1 MNTTEP
7 ASPKLRLLR
16 YLAYAFLLLLIL
28 ITLLLWQTP
37 RLVQRY
43 LPGWLAEHYGLQL
56 TLGEIDV
63 GLRNPSLTLG
73 ATALLDA
80 KQQPIIGF
88 EQLFITPNLQ
98 ASWQQK
104 GVVLSA
110 VTLTNPVVQLQRLT
124 DKKGEVRLNLTD
136 ALATLLA
143 PAPSP
148 EPETASAPLLVD
160 IASVNVTDGHVRYQD
175 QRKES
180 EPGWLPPLS
189 LEKVTLKLD
198 NLRTEANHPTAYQLS
213 AAINGKSS
221 LAAHGKLDVM
231 SGMGQGKV
239 SLKQVE
245 LKPFA
250 PLWAPYLKLDLAKG
264 HANTEVE
271 YQLKE
276 GKQGVLWQL
285 SKGKLTLDNWQ
296 LKKHK
301 GDEFARFGQLALS
314 ELAVDGQKQSL
325 QIGKVTL
332 QQPLLKATLNPQ
344 QELDLADLLI
354 EQAPAKPVKGA
365 HAANEV
371 ANNAAPKSAQ
381 QAKTAGNGKKHTPD
395 KPWQWQIK
403 QILIDK
409 GDLTLT
415 ESSSGKPQARQF
427 SGLKLALGPLGSK
440 GEQPSKLTLATHFNQ
455 SSPLAFDGQLT
466 LTPFTLSGDIN
477 QQGLPLTLAQPYLAD
492 LVRIKV
498 QNGLLSSKTR
508 LDLATTAQ
516 GDLSKL
522 TLQGGLDVNGLK
534 VVDRADN
541 QRLLEFNT
549 LALTG
554 LTYDGISQQMRIK
567 DIALN
572 KPFARIEINE
582 DGTTNL
588 QQLLLP
594 QPAATKSTQAAATK
608 STQAAAGSKT
618 PDFRFTIDQLRTEQ
632 GNLRF
637 ADRSLSQDFVAD
649 IASLGGQ
656 SRHISNI
663 PGQRSDLAFN
673 GKVDRY
679 APVTIRGGTNLLVAN
694 PILDIAVAFHNL
706 ELTTFTPYSGTYAG
720 YAIDKGQLSMKL
732 HYKLEG
738 NRLEGDND
746 ITIKKLQLGEKIK
759 SDQAKDLPLGL
770 AIALLSDAN
779 GVIQMNLKVKGDL
792 DQPDFSIGNIFWDV
806 LGNTLSKA
814 ITSPF
819 SLLAS
824 LADGTEDLDELPF
837 LPGDPDLPPTQQ
849 EKLVKLAQALKDRPK
864 LSMNIRGKVN
874 FNEERPILQRQKLE
888 RVLAKLTGNQADL
901 DLLEQ
906 DSALQEALARAYE
919 ERFGE
924 DLDDLAARLHLD
936 EESAAL
942 RAQAVILLRDQQ
954 LITAKSLRNLAMRRA
969 QNTKEFLVDSQ
980 GIAPERLFVLDSQVK
995 EEDKEAKVILTLD
1008 Q

>member
-16 YLAYAFLLLLIL
+16 FLAYAFLLLLIL

-110 VTLTNPVVQLQRLT
+110 VTLTKPVVLLQRLT
-124 DKKGEVRLNLTD
+124 DKKGDVRLNLTD

-148 EPETASAPLLVD
+148 EPEPASAPLLVD
-160 IASVNVTDGHVRYQD
+160 IASIAVTDGHVRYQD

-180 EPGWLPPLS
+180 EPGWLPLLN

-198 NLRTEANHPTAYQLS
+198 NLRTEANHPTAYQLN

-264 HANTEVE
+264 HANAEVE

-314 ELAVDGQKQSL
+314 DLAVDGQKQSL

-344 QELDLADLLI
+344 QELDLAELLI
-354 EQAPAKPVKGA
+354 EQAPAKPAKEA
-365 HAANEV
+365 NTANEV

-381 QAKTAGNGKKHTPD
+381 QAKTAGNSKKHGAD

-415 ESSSGKPQARQF
+415 ESSSGKPQARQL
-427 SGLKLALGPLGSK
+427 SDLKLALGPLGSK

-466 LTPFTLSGDIN
+466 LSPFTLSGDIN

-492 LVRIKV
+492 RVRIKV

-594 QPAATKSTQAAATK
+594 QPAAAKSTEAK
-608 STQAAAGSKT
+608 AGSKA

-837 LPGDPDLPPTQQ
+837 LPGDPDLTPTQQ

-906 DSALQEALARAYE
+906 DSALQEALAQAYE

-924 DLDDLAARLHLD
+924 DLDDLADRLHLD

>member
-16 YLAYAFLLLLIL
+16 YLAYAFLLFLIL

-37 RLVQRY
+37 RLIQRY

-56 TLGEIDV
+56 TLGKIDV

-80 KQQPIIGF
+80 KQQPIIRF

-110 VTLTNPVVQLQRLT
+110 VTLTKPVVLLQRLA
-124 DKKGEVRLNLTD
+124 DKKGDVRLNLTD

-143 PAPSP
+143 PAPSH

-160 IASVNVTDGHVRYQD
+160 IARVNVTDGHVRYQD

-180 EPGWLPPLS
+180 EPGWLPLLN

-213 AAINGKSS
+213 AAINGKSNLS
-221 LAAHGKLDVM
+221 AHGKLDVM

-264 HANTEVE
+264 HANAEVE

-314 ELAVDGQKQSL
+314 DLAVDGQKQSL

-365 HAANEV
+365 DTANEV

-381 QAKTAGNGKKHTPD
+381 QAKTAGNGKKHMPD

-403 QILIDK
+403 QIAIVK

-415 ESSSGKPQARQF
+415 ESSSGKPQARQL

-440 GEQPSKLTLATHFNQ
+440 GEQPSKLTLATQFNQ

-522 TLQGGLDVNGLK
+522 TLQGGLDINGLK

-594 QPAATKSTQAAATK
+594 QPAAAKSTEAK
-608 STQAAAGSKT
+608 AGSKA

-837 LPGDPDLPPTQQ
+837 LPGDPDLTPTQQ

-906 DSALQEALARAYE
+906 DSALQEALAQAYE

-924 DLDDLAARLHLD
+924 DLDDLADRLHLD

>member
-37 RLVQRY
+37 RLIQRY

-110 VTLTNPVVQLQRLT
+110 VTLTKPMVLLQRLA
-124 DKKGEVRLNLTD
+124 DKKGDVRLNLTD
-136 ALATLLA
+136 ALATVLTPA
-143 PAPSP
+143 PAPEP
-148 EPETASAPLLVD
+148 EPASAPLLVD

-180 EPGWLPPLS
+180 EPGWLPLLN

-231 SGMGQGKV
+231 SGMGQGKA
-239 SLKQVE
+239 SLKQVD

-264 HANTEVE
+264 HANAEVE

-314 ELAVDGQKQSL
+314 DLAVDGQKQSL

-354 EQAPAKPVKGA
+354 EQAPTKPVKGA

-371 ANNAAPKSAQ
+371 ASNAAPKSAP
-381 QAKTAGNGKKHTPD
+381 QAKTAGNGKKHVPD

-415 ESSSGKPQARQF
+415 ESSSGKPQARQL

-440 GEQPSKLTLATHFNQ
+440 GEQPSKLTLATQFNQ

-594 QPAATKSTQAAATK
+594 QPAATNSPHAT
-608 STQAAAGSKT
+608 AGSKA

-837 LPGDPDLPPTQQ
+837 LPGDPDLTPTQQ
-849 EKLVKLAQALKDRPK
+849 EKLVKLAQALQDRPK

-906 DSALQEALARAYE
+906 DPALQEALARAYE

-924 DLDDLAARLHLD
+924 DLDDLADRLHLD

>member
-1 MNTTEP
+1 MNTTEL

-16 YLAYAFLLLLIL
+16 YLAYAFLLFLIL

-63 GLRNPSLTLG
+63 GVRTPSLTLG

-80 KQQPIIGF
+80 KQQPIVRF
-88 EQLFITPNLQ
+88 EQLLITPDLQ

-110 VTLTNPVVQLQRLT
+110 VTLTKPMVLLQRLT
-124 DKKGEVRLNLTD
+124 DKKGDVRLNLTD
-136 ALATLLA
+136 ALATLLT

-180 EPGWLPPLS
+180 EPGWLPPLN

-231 SGMGQGKV
+231 SGMGEGKV

-245 LKPFA
+245 LKPFD

-264 HANTEVE
+264 HANAEVE

-381 QAKTAGNGKKHTPD
+381 QAKTAGNGKKHAPD

-415 ESSSGKPQARQF
+415 ESSSGKPQARQL

-440 GEQPSKLTLATHFNQ
+440 GEQPSKLTLATQFNQ

-522 TLQGGLDVNGLK
+522 TLQGGLDINGLK

-594 QPAATKSTQAAATK
+594 QPAATNSPHAT
-608 STQAAAGSKT
+608 AGSKA

-814 ITSPF
+814 LTSPF

-837 LPGDPDLPPTQQ
+837 LPGDPDLTPTQQ

-906 DSALQEALARAYE
+906 DPALQEALAQAYE

-924 DLDDLAARLHLD
+924 DLEDLADRLHLD

>member
-7 ASPKLRLLR
+7 ASHKPRFLR

-37 RLVQRY
+37 RLIQRY

-63 GLRNPSLTLG
+63 GLRTPSLTLG

-80 KQQPIIGF
+80 KQQPIIRF
-88 EQLFITPNLQ
+88 EQLFITPDLQ

-110 VTLTNPVVQLQRLT
+110 VTLIKPVVLLQRLA
-124 DKKGEVRLNLTD
+124 DKKGDVRLNLTD
-136 ALATLLA
+136 ALATVLTS
-143 PAPSP
+143 APSP

-160 IASVNVTDGHVRYQD
+160 IASIAVTDGHVRYQD

-180 EPGWLPPLS
+180 EPGWLPPLYM
-189 LEKVTLKLD
+189 EKVTIKLD
-198 NLRTEANHPTAYQLS
+198 NLRTKANHPTAYQLS

-239 SLKQVE
+239 SLKLVE

-264 HANTEVE
+264 HANAEVE

-276 GKQGVLWQL
+276 GKQGVQWQL

-296 LKKHK
+296 LKKLK

-314 ELAVDGQKQSL
+314 DLAVDGQKQSL
-325 QIGKVTL
+325 QIGKITM
-332 QQPLLKATLNPQ
+332 QQPLIKATLNPQ

-365 HAANEV
+365 HVTNEV

-381 QAKTAGNGKKHTPD
+381 QAKTAGNGKKHAPD

-415 ESSSGKPQARQF
+415 ESSSGKPQARQL

-522 TLQGGLDVNGLK
+522 TLQGGLDINGLK

-594 QPAATKSTQAAATK
+594 QPAAAN
-608 STQAAAGSKT
+608 STQAAAGSKA

-837 LPGDPDLPPTQQ
+837 LPGDPDLTPTQQ

-906 DSALQEALARAYE
+906 DPALQEALAQAYE

-924 DLDDLAARLHLD
+924 DLDDLADRLHLD

>member
-7 ASPKLRLLR
+7 ASPKFRLLR

-37 RLVQRY
+37 RLIQRY

-80 KQQPIIGF
+80 KQQPIIRF
-88 EQLFITPNLQ
+88 EQLFISPDLQ

-110 VTLTNPVVQLQRLT
+110 VTLTKPVVLLQRLA
-124 DKKGEVRLNLTD
+124 DKKGDIRLNLTD
-136 ALATLLA
+136 ALATVLA

-160 IASVNVTDGHVRYQD
+160 IASIAVTDGHVRYQD
-175 QRKES
+175 QRKER
-180 EPGWLPPLS
+180 EPGWLPPLN

-198 NLRTEANHPTAYQLS
+198 NLRTEANHPSAYQLS
-213 AAINGKSS
+213 AAINGHSS

-264 HANTEVE
+264 HANAEAE

-276 GKQGVLWQL
+276 GKQGVQWQL

-332 QQPLLKATLNPQ
+332 QQPLLKATLNAQ
-344 QELDLADLLI
+344 QQLDLADLLI
-354 EQAPAKPVKGA
+354 EQAPAKQGA
-365 HAANEV
+365 NAANEV
-371 ANNAAPKSAQ
+371 ANNVPPKSAQ
-381 QAKTAGNGKKHTPD
+381 QAKAAGNTKKHAAD

-403 QILIDK
+403 QIAIDK

-415 ESSSGKPQARQF
+415 ESSSGKPLARQL
-427 SGLKLALGPLGSK
+427 SGLTLALGPLGSK

-466 LTPFTLSGDIN
+466 LSPFTLSGDIN

-508 LDLATTAQ
+508 LDLATTPQ
-516 GDLSKL
+516 GELSKL

-554 LTYDGISQQMRIK
+554 LTYDGIGQQMRIK

-594 QPAATKSTQAAATK
+594 QPTTAKSTQAATGRK
-608 STQAAAGSKT
+608 G

-694 PILDIAVAFHNL
+694 PILDIAVAFNNL

-819 SLLAS
+819 SLLTS
-824 LADGTEDLDELPF
+824 LADGTDDLDELPF
-837 LPGDPDLPPTQQ
+837 LPGDPDLTPTQQ
-849 EKLVKLAQALKDRPK
+849 DKLIKLAQALKDRPK

-874 FNEERPILQRQKLE
+874 FNDERPILQRQKLE

-906 DSALQEALARAYE
+906 DPALQQALAQAYE

-924 DLDDLAARLHLD
+924 DLEDLADRLHLD
-936 EESAAL
+936 EDSAAL

>member
-7 ASPKLRLLR
+7 ASSKPRLLR

-37 RLVQRY
+37 RLIQRY

-80 KQQPIIGF
+80 KQQPIIRF
-88 EQLFITPNLQ
+88 EQLFISPDLQ

-110 VTLTNPVVQLQRLT
+110 VTLTKPVVLLQRLA
-124 DKKGEVRLNLTD
+124 DKKGDVRLNLTD

-148 EPETASAPLLVD
+148 EPEATSAPLLVD
-160 IASVNVTDGHVRYQD
+160 IASLAVTDGHVRYQD

-180 EPGWLPPLS
+180 EPGWLPPLN

-213 AAINGKSS
+213 AAINGNSS
-221 LAAHGKLDVM
+221 LTAHGKLDVM

-264 HANTEVE
+264 HANAEVE

-276 GKQGVLWQL
+276 GKQEVQWQL

-296 LKKHK
+296 LKKRK
-301 GDEFARFGQLALS
+301 GDEFARFSQLALS

-332 QQPLLKATLNPQ
+332 QQPLLKATLNAQ
-344 QELDLADLLI
+344 QQLDLADLLI
-354 EQAPAKPVKGA
+354 AQAPAKPVKGA
-365 HAANEV
+365 NAANE
-371 ANNAAPKSAQ
+371 AAKNAAPKSAQ
-381 QAKTAGNGKKHTPD
+381 QAQTAGNGKKNKAD
-395 KPWQWQIK
+395 KPWQWQIR
-403 QILIDK
+403 QIAIDK

-415 ESSSGKPQARQF
+415 ESSSGKPLARQL

-455 SSPLAFDGQLT
+455 NTPLTFAGQLT
-466 LTPFTLSGDIN
+466 LTPFALSGDIS

-508 LDLATTAQ
+508 LDLATTTQ

-522 TLQGGLDVNGLK
+522 SLQGGLDVNGLK

-567 DIALN
+567 EIALH
-572 KPFARIEINE
+572 KPFARIEIHE

-594 QPAATKSTQAAATK
+594 QPAATNSTQV
-608 STQAAAGSKT
+608 AAGRKG

-694 PILDIAVAFHNL
+694 PILDIAVAFNNL

-759 SDQAKDLPLGL
+759 SEQAKDLPLGL

-824 LADGTEDLDELPF
+824 LADGTDDLDELPF
-837 LPGDPDLPPTQQ
+837 LPGDPDLTPTQQ

-906 DSALQEALARAYE
+906 DPALQEALAQAYE

-924 DLDDLAARLHLD
+924 DLEELADRLHLD

-980 GIAPERLFVLDSQVK
+980 GITPERLFVLDSQVK
-995 EEDKEAKVILTLD
+995 EEDKEAKVVLTLD

>member
-37 RLVQRY
+37 RLIQHY

-80 KQQPIIGF
+80 KQRPIIRF

-104 GVVLSA
+104 GAVLSA
-110 VTLTNPVVQLQRLT
+110 VTLTKPVVLLQRLA
-124 DKKGEVRLNLTD
+124 DKKGDVRLNLTD

-148 EPETASAPLLVD
+148 EPETASAPLLID

-180 EPGWLPPLS
+180 EPGWLPPLN

-221 LAAHGKLDVM
+221 LSAHGKLDVM

-239 SLKQVE
+239 SLKQVD

-264 HANTEVE
+264 HANAELE

-296 LKKHK
+296 LKKHQ

-314 ELAVDGQKQSL
+314 DLAVDGQKQSL

-381 QAKTAGNGKKHTPD
+381 QAKTAGNSKKHGAD

-415 ESSSGKPQARQF
+415 ESSSGKPQARQL

-440 GEQPSKLTLATHFNQ
+440 GEQPSKLTLATQFNQ

-466 LTPFTLSGDIN
+466 LTPFTFSGDIN

-522 TLQGGLDVNGLK
+522 TLQGGLDINGLK

-594 QPAATKSTQAAATK
+594 QPAAAKSTEAK
-608 STQAAAGSKT
+608 AGSKA

-837 LPGDPDLPPTQQ
+837 LPGEPDLTPTQQ

-906 DSALQEALARAYE
+906 DPALQEALARAYE

-924 DLDDLAARLHLD
+924 DLEDLADRLHLD

>member
-28 ITLLLWQTP
+28 MTLLLWQTP

-73 ATALLDA
+73 ATTLLDA

-124 DKKGEVRLNLTD
+124 DKKGVVRLNLTD

-180 EPGWLPPLS
+180 EPGWLPPLN

-264 HANTEVE
+264 HANAEVE

-314 ELAVDGQKQSL
+314 DLAVDGQKQSL

-332 QQPLLKATLNPQ
+332 QQPLLRATLNPQ

-381 QAKTAGNGKKHTPD
+381 QAKTAGNGKKHMPD

-403 QILIDK
+403 QIAIVK

-415 ESSSGKPQARQF
+415 ESSSGKPQARQL

-440 GEQPSKLTLATHFNQ
+440 GEQPSKLTLATQFNQ

-477 QQGLPLTLAQPYLAD
+477 QQVLPLTLAQPYLAD

-522 TLQGGLDVNGLK
+522 TLQGGLDINGLK

-594 QPAATKSTQAAATK
+594 QPAAAKSTEAK
-608 STQAAAGSKT
+608 AGSKA

-837 LPGDPDLPPTQQ
+837 LPGDPDLTPTQQ

-888 RVLAKLTGNQADL
+888 RVLAKLTGNQTDL

-906 DSALQEALARAYE
+906 DPALQEALAQAYE

-924 DLDDLAARLHLD
+924 DLDDLADRLHLD

>member
-37 RLVQRY
+37 RLIQHY

-80 KQQPIIGF
+80 KQRPIIRF

-104 GVVLSA
+104 GAVLSA
-110 VTLTNPVVQLQRLT
+110 VTLTKPVVLLQRLA
-124 DKKGEVRLNLTD
+124 DKKGDVRLNLTD

-148 EPETASAPLLVD
+148 EPETASAPLLID

-180 EPGWLPPLS
+180 EPGWLPPLN

-221 LAAHGKLDVM
+221 LSAHGKLDVM

-239 SLKQVE
+239 SLKQVD

-264 HANTEVE
+264 HANAEVE

-296 LKKHK
+296 LKKHQ

-314 ELAVDGQKQSL
+314 DLAVDGQKQSL

-381 QAKTAGNGKKHTPD
+381 QAKTAGNSKKHGAD

-415 ESSSGKPQARQF
+415 ESSSGKPQARQL

-440 GEQPSKLTLATHFNQ
+440 GEQPSKLTLATQFNQ

-466 LTPFTLSGDIN
+466 LTPFTFSGDIN

-522 TLQGGLDVNGLK
+522 TLQGGLDINGLK

-594 QPAATKSTQAAATK
+594 QPAAAKSTEAK
-608 STQAAAGSKT
+608 AGSKA

-837 LPGDPDLPPTQQ
+837 LPGDPDLTPTQQ

-906 DSALQEALARAYE
+906 DSALQEALAQAYE

-924 DLDDLAARLHLD
+924 DLDDLADRLHLD

-942 RAQAVILLRDQQ
+942 RAQAMILLRDQQ

>member
-28 ITLLLWQTP
+28 MTLLLWQTP

-56 TLGEIDV
+56 TLGEIEV

-80 KQQPIIGF
+80 KQQPIVGF
-88 EQLFITPNLQ
+88 EQLFITPDLQ

-110 VTLTNPVVQLQRLT
+110 VTLTKPVVLLQRLT
-124 DKKGEVRLNLTD
+124 DKKGDVRLNLTD
-136 ALATLLA
+136 ALATLLT

-180 EPGWLPPLS
+180 EPGWLPPLN

-221 LAAHGKLDVM
+221 LAAHGKLAVM

-250 PLWAPYLKLDLAKG
+250 QLWAPYLKLDLAKG
-264 HANTEVE
+264 HANAEVE

-314 ELAVDGQKQSL
+314 DLAVDGQKQSL
-325 QIGKVTL
+325 QIGKITL

-354 EQAPAKPVKGA
+354 EQAPAKPVKEA
-365 HAANEV
+365 NAANEV

-381 QAKTAGNGKKHTPD
+381 QTKATSNGKKHRAD

-415 ESSSGKPQARQF
+415 ESSSGKPQARQL

-440 GEQPSKLTLATHFNQ
+440 GEQPSKLSLATQFNQ

-522 TLQGGLDVNGLK
+522 TLQGGLDINGLK
-534 VVDRADN
+534 VVDRVDN

-567 DIALN
+567 EIALN

-594 QPAATKSTQAAATK
+594 QPAATNSTHAT
-608 STQAAAGSKT
+608 AGSKA

-819 SLLAS
+819 SLLTS

-837 LPGDPDLPPTQQ
+837 LPGEPDLTPTQQ
-849 EKLVKLAQALKDRPK
+849 EKLVKLAQALKERPK

-906 DSALQEALARAYE
+906 DPALQEALAQAYE

-924 DLDDLAARLHLD
+924 DLDDLADRLHLD

>member
-16 YLAYAFLLLLIL
+16 YLAYAFLLFLIL

-110 VTLTNPVVQLQRLT
+110 VTLTKPVVLLQRLA
-124 DKKGEVRLNLTD
+124 DKKGDVRLNLTD
-136 ALATLLA
+136 ALVTLLA

-180 EPGWLPPLS
+180 EPGWLPPLN

-198 NLRTEANHPTAYQLS
+198 NLRTEANHPTAYQLN

-231 SGMGQGKV
+231 SGMGQGKA
-239 SLKQVE
+239 SLKQVD

-264 HANTEVE
+264 HANAEVE

-314 ELAVDGQKQSL
+314 DLAVDGQKQSL

-354 EQAPAKPVKGA
+354 EQAPAKPVKEA
-365 HAANEV
+365 NTANEV
-371 ANNAAPKSAQ
+371 ARNAAPKSAQ
-381 QAKTAGNGKKHTPD
+381 QAKTAGNGKKQVPD

-415 ESSSGKPQARQF
+415 ESSSGKPQARQL

-440 GEQPSKLTLATHFNQ
+440 GEQPSKLTLATQFNQ

-508 LDLATTAQ
+508 LDLATTTQ

-522 TLQGGLDVNGLK
+522 TLQGGLDINGLK

-594 QPAATKSTQAAATK
+594 QPAAAKSTEAK
-608 STQAAAGSKT
+608 AGSKA

-837 LPGDPDLPPTQQ
+837 LPGDPDLTPTQQ

-906 DSALQEALARAYE
+906 DSALQEALAQAYE

-924 DLDDLAARLHLD
+924 DLDDLADRLHLD

>member
-7 ASPKLRLLR
+7 ASPKFRLLR

-37 RLVQRY
+37 RLIQRY

-56 TLGEIDV
+56 TLGGIDV

-80 KQQPIIGF
+80 KQQPIIRF

-110 VTLTNPVVQLQRLT
+110 VTLTKPVVLLQRLT
-124 DKKGEVRLNLTD
+124 DKKGDVRLNLTD

-160 IASVNVTDGHVRYQD
+160 IASIAVTDGHVRYQD

-180 EPGWLPPLS
+180 EPGWLPPLN

-264 HANTEVE
+264 HANAEVE

-314 ELAVDGQKQSL
+314 DLAVDGQKQSL

-381 QAKTAGNGKKHTPD
+381 QAKTAGNGKKHMPD

-403 QILIDK
+403 QIAIVK

-415 ESSSGKPQARQF
+415 ESSSGKPQARQL

-440 GEQPSKLTLATHFNQ
+440 GEQPSKLTLATQFNQ

-477 QQGLPLTLAQPYLAD
+477 QQVLPLTLAQPYLAD

-522 TLQGGLDVNGLK
+522 TLQGGLDINGLK

-594 QPAATKSTQAAATK
+594 QPAAAKSTEAK
-608 STQAAAGSKT
+608 AGSKA

-837 LPGDPDLPPTQQ
+837 LPGDPDLTPTQQ

-906 DSALQEALARAYE
+906 DSALQEALAQAYE

-924 DLDDLAARLHLD
+924 DLDDLADRLHLD

>member
-7 ASPKLRLLR
+7 ASPKPRLLR

-37 RLVQRY
+37 RLIQRY

-80 KQQPIIGF
+80 KQQPIIRF
-88 EQLFITPNLQ
+88 EQLFISPDLQ

-110 VTLTNPVVQLQRLT
+110 VTLTNPVVLLQRLA
-124 DKKGEVRLNLTD
+124 DKKGDVRLNLTD
-136 ALATLLA
+136 ALATVLA

-148 EPETASAPLLVD
+148 EPEATSAPLLVD
-160 IASVNVTDGHVRYQD
+160 IASLAVTDGHVRYQD

-180 EPGWLPPLS
+180 EPGWLPPLN

-213 AAINGKSS
+213 AAINGNSS

-264 HANTEVE
+264 HANAEVE

-276 GKQGVLWQL
+276 GKQEVQWQL

-301 GDEFARFGQLALS
+301 GDEFARFSQLALS

-332 QQPLLKATLNPQ
+332 QQPLLKATLNAQ
-344 QELDLADLLI
+344 QQLDLADLLI
-354 EQAPAKPVKGA
+354 EQAPAKPVKGTNP
-365 HAANEV
+365 ANE
-371 ANNAAPKSAQ
+371 AAKSAAPKSAQ
-381 QAKTAGNGKKHTPD
+381 QAKAAGNGKKHTAD
-395 KPWQWQIK
+395 KPWQWQIR
-403 QILIDK
+403 QIAIDK

-415 ESSSGKPQARQF
+415 ESSSGKPLARQL

-455 SSPLAFDGQLT
+455 NTPLTFDGQLT
-466 LTPFTLSGDIN
+466 LTPFALSGDIN

-508 LDLATTAQ
+508 LDLATTTQ

-522 TLQGGLDVNGLK
+522 SLQGGLDVNGLK

-567 DIALN
+567 EIALN
-572 KPFARIEINE
+572 KPFARIEIHE

-594 QPAATKSTQAAATK
+594 QPAATKHTQT
-608 STQAAAGSKT
+608 SAGSKG

-694 PILDIAVAFHNL
+694 PLLDIAVAFHNL

-759 SDQAKDLPLGL
+759 SEQAKDLPLGL

-824 LADGTEDLDELPF
+824 LADGTDDLDELPF
-837 LPGDPDLPPTQQ
+837 LPGDPDLTPTQQ
-849 EKLVKLAQALKDRPK
+849 EKLVKLAQALKERPK

-906 DSALQEALARAYE
+906 DPALQEALAQAYE

-924 DLDDLAARLHLD
+924 DLDDLADRLHLD

-980 GIAPERLFVLDSQVK
+980 GITPERLFVLDSQVK

>member
-16 YLAYAFLLLLIL
+16 YLAYAFLLFLIL

-37 RLVQRY
+37 RLIQRY

-80 KQQPIIGF
+80 KQQPIIRF

-110 VTLTNPVVQLQRLT
+110 VTLTKPVVLLQRLT
-124 DKKGEVRLNLTD
+124 DKKGDVRLNLTD

-143 PAPSP
+143 PAPSS

-160 IASVNVTDGHVRYQD
+160 IASIAVTDGHVRYQD

-180 EPGWLPPLS
+180 EPGWLPPLN

-213 AAINGKSS
+213 TAINGKSS

-239 SLKQVE
+239 SLKQVD

-264 HANTEVE
+264 HANAEVE

-296 LKKHK
+296 LKKHQ

-314 ELAVDGQKQSL
+314 DLAVDGQKQSL
-325 QIGKVTL
+325 QIGKVIL

-354 EQAPAKPVKGA
+354 EQAPAKPAKGD

-381 QAKTAGNGKKHTPD
+381 QAKTAGNGKKHGAD

-403 QILIDK
+403 QILIEK

-415 ESSSGKPQARQF
+415 ESSSGKPQARQL

-440 GEQPSKLTLATHFNQ
+440 GEQPSKLTLATQFNQ

-522 TLQGGLDVNGLK
+522 TLQGGLDINGLK

-594 QPAATKSTQAAATK
+594 QPAAAKSTQV
-608 STQAAAGSKT
+608 AAGSKT

-837 LPGDPDLPPTQQ
+837 LPGDPDLTPTQQ

-924 DLDDLAARLHLD
+924 DLDDLADRLHLD

-980 GIAPERLFVLDSQVK
+980 RIAPERLFVLDSQVK

>member
-37 RLVQRY
+37 RLIQRY

-56 TLGEIDV
+56 MLGEINV

-98 ASWQQK
+98 ASWQQR
-104 GVVLSA
+104 GVVLST
-110 VTLTNPVVQLQRLT
+110 VTLTKPVVLLQLLT

-160 IASVNVTDGHVRYQD
+160 IASIAVTDGHVRYQD

-180 EPGWLPPLS
+180 EPGWLPPLN

-198 NLRTEANHPTAYQLS
+198 NLRTEANHPTAYQLN

-239 SLKQVE
+239 SLKQVD

-250 PLWAPYLKLDLAKG
+250 PLWTPYLKLDLAKG
-264 HANTEVE
+264 HANAEVE

-296 LKKHK
+296 LKKHQ

-314 ELAVDGQKQSL
+314 DLAVDGQKQSL

-365 HAANEV
+365 DTANEV

-381 QAKTAGNGKKHTPD
+381 QAKTAGNGKKHMPD

-403 QILIDK
+403 QIAIVK

-415 ESSSGKPQARQF
+415 ESSSGKPQARQL

-440 GEQPSKLTLATHFNQ
+440 GEQPSKLTLATQFNQ

-522 TLQGGLDVNGLK
+522 TLQGGLDINGLK

-594 QPAATKSTQAAATK
+594 QPAAAK
-608 STQAAAGSKT
+608 STQAAAGSKA

-837 LPGDPDLPPTQQ
+837 LPGDPDLTPTQQ

-906 DSALQEALARAYE
+906 DSALQEALAQAYE

-924 DLDDLAARLHLD
+924 DLDDLADRLHLD

-942 RAQAVILLRDQQ
+942 RAQAVLLLRDQQ

>member
-73 ATALLDA
+73 ATALLDT
-80 KQQPIIGF
+80 KQQPIIRL
-88 EQLFITPNLQ
+88 EQLFITPDLQ

-104 GVVLSA
+104 EVVLSA
-110 VTLTNPVVQLQRLT
+110 VTLTKPVVLLQRLA

-148 EPETASAPLLVD
+148 KPETASAPLLVD

-180 EPGWLPPLS
+180 EPGWLPPLN

-213 AAINGKSS
+213 ATINGKSS
-221 LAAHGKLDVM
+221 LAAHGKLAVM
-231 SGMGQGKV
+231 SGMGQGKA
-239 SLKQVE
+239 SLKQVD

-264 HANTEVE
+264 HANAEVE

-296 LKKHK
+296 LKKHQ

-314 ELAVDGQKQSL
+314 DLAVDGQKQSL

-381 QAKTAGNGKKHTPD
+381 QAKTDGNGKKHTPD

-415 ESSSGKPQARQF
+415 ESSSGKPQARQL
-427 SGLKLALGPLGSK
+427 SGLKLALGPMGSK
-440 GEQPSKLTLATHFNQ
+440 GEQPSKLTLATQFNQ

-567 DIALN
+567 DITLN

-594 QPAATKSTQAAATK
+594 QPAAAKSTEAK
-608 STQAAAGSKT
+608 AGSKA

-837 LPGDPDLPPTQQ
+837 LPGDPDLIPTQQ

-906 DSALQEALARAYE
+906 DPALQEALAQAYE

-924 DLDDLAARLHLD
+924 DLEDLADRLHLD

>member
-28 ITLLLWQTP
+28 MTLLLWQTP

-63 GLRNPSLTLG
+63 GVRNPSLTLG
-73 ATALLDA
+73 ATALLDT

-88 EQLFITPNLQ
+88 EQLFITPDLQ

-110 VTLTNPVVQLQRLT
+110 VTLTKPVVLLQRLA

-180 EPGWLPPLS
+180 EPGWLPPLN
-189 LEKVTLKLD
+189 LEKMTLKLD
-198 NLRTEANHPTAYQLS
+198 NLRTEANHPTAYQLN
-213 AAINGKSS
+213 ATINGKSS

-231 SGMGQGKV
+231 SGMGQGKA
-239 SLKQVE
+239 SLKQVD

-264 HANTEVE
+264 HANAEVE

-276 GKQGVLWQL
+276 GKQGVQWQL

-354 EQAPAKPVKGA
+354 EQAPAKPVKEA
-365 HAANEV
+365 NTANEV
-371 ANNAAPKSAQ
+371 ASNAAPKSAQ
-381 QAKTAGNGKKHTPD
+381 QAKTAGNGKKQVPD

-415 ESSSGKPQARQF
+415 ESSSGKPQARQL

-440 GEQPSKLTLATHFNQ
+440 GEQPSKLTLATQFNQ
-455 SSPLAFDGQLT
+455 SSPLTFDGQLT

-594 QPAATKSTQAAATK
+594 QPAATNSPHAT
-608 STQAAAGSKT
+608 AGSKA

-824 LADGTEDLDELPF
+824 LADDTEDLDELPF
-837 LPGDPDLPPTQQ
+837 LPGDPDLTPTQQ

-924 DLDDLAARLHLD
+924 DLDDLADRLHLD

>member
-80 KQQPIIGF
+80 KQQPIIRF

-143 PAPSP
+143 PSP

-180 EPGWLPPLS
+180 EPGWLPLLN

-231 SGMGQGKV
+231 SGMGQGKA
-239 SLKQVE
+239 SLKQVD

-264 HANTEVE
+264 HANAEVE

-296 LKKHK
+296 LKKHQ

-314 ELAVDGQKQSL
+314 DLAVDGQKQSL
-325 QIGKVTL
+325 QIGKVNL

-354 EQAPAKPVKGA
+354 EQAPAKPVKEA
-365 HAANEV
+365 NTANEV
-371 ANNAAPKSAQ
+371 TSNAAPKSAQ
-381 QAKTAGNGKKHTPD
+381 QAKTAGNGKKQVPD

-415 ESSSGKPQARQF
+415 ESSSGKPQARQL

-594 QPAATKSTQAAATK
+594 QPAAAKSTEAK
-608 STQAAAGSKT
+608 AGSKA

-759 SDQAKDLPLGL
+759 SEQAKDLPLGL

-837 LPGDPDLPPTQQ
+837 LPGDPDLTPTQQ

-906 DSALQEALARAYE
+906 DSALQEALAQAYE

-924 DLDDLAARLHLD
+924 DLDDLADRLHLD

-942 RAQAVILLRDQQ
+942 RAQAMILLRDQQ

>member
-28 ITLLLWQTP
+28 MTLLLWQTP

-73 ATALLDA
+73 ATTLLDA

-110 VTLTNPVVQLQRLT
+110 VTLTKPVVLLQRLT
-124 DKKGEVRLNLTD
+124 DKKGDVRLNLTD
-136 ALATLLA
+136 ALATLLT

-180 EPGWLPPLS
+180 EPGWLPPLN

-221 LAAHGKLDVM
+221 LAAHGKLAVM
-231 SGMGQGKV
+231 SGMGQGKA

-264 HANTEVE
+264 HANAEVE

-325 QIGKVTL
+325 QIGKITL

-365 HAANEV
+365 DTANEV

-381 QAKTAGNGKKHTPD
+381 QAKTAGNGKKHGAD

-403 QILIDK
+403 QIVIDK

-415 ESSSGKPQARQF
+415 ESSSGKPQARQL

-440 GEQPSKLTLATHFNQ
+440 GEQPSKLTLATQFNQ

-522 TLQGGLDVNGLK
+522 TLQGGLDINGLK

-567 DIALN
+567 DITLN

-594 QPAATKSTQAAATK
+594 QPAAAKSTEAK
-608 STQAAAGSKT
+608 AGSKA

-649 IASLGGQ
+649 IASLSGQ

-824 LADGTEDLDELPF
+824 LADGTEDLDELSF
-837 LPGDPDLPPTQQ
+837 LPGDPDLTPTQQ

-906 DSALQEALARAYE
+906 DPALQEALAQAYE

-924 DLDDLAARLHLD
+924 DLEDLADRLHLD

>member
-16 YLAYAFLLLLIL
+16 YLAYAFLLFLIL

-43 LPGWLAEHYGLQL
+43 MPGWLAEHYGLQL

-88 EQLFITPNLQ
+88 EQLFITPDLQ

-110 VTLTNPVVQLQRLT
+110 VTLTKPVVLLQRLA
-124 DKKGEVRLNLTD
+124 DKKGDVRLNLTD

-143 PAPSP
+143 PAPSS

-264 HANTEVE
+264 HANAEVE

-325 QIGKVTL
+325 QIGKMTL

-365 HAANEV
+365 HTANEV

-381 QAKTAGNGKKHTPD
+381 QAKTAGNSKKHAPD

-415 ESSSGKPQARQF
+415 ESSSGKPQARQL

-440 GEQPSKLTLATHFNQ
+440 GEQPSKLTLATQFNQ

-498 QNGLLSSKTR
+498 QSGLLSSKSR

-522 TLQGGLDVNGLK
+522 TLQGGLDINGLK

-594 QPAATKSTQAAATK
+594 QPAATKGTHAT
-608 STQAAAGSKT
+608 AGSKA

-837 LPGDPDLPPTQQ
+837 LPGDPDLTPTQQ

-906 DSALQEALARAYE
+906 DPALQEALAQAYE

-924 DLDDLAARLHLD
+924 DLEDLADRLHLD

>member
-7 ASPKLRLLR
+7 APPKLRLLR
-16 YLAYAFLLLLIL
+16 YLAYAFLLFLIL

-56 TLGEIDV
+56 MLGEINV

-73 ATALLDA
+73 ATALLDV

-98 ASWQQK
+98 ASWQQR
-104 GVVLSA
+104 GVVLST
-110 VTLTNPVVQLQRLT
+110 VTLTKPVVLLQRLT
-124 DKKGEVRLNLTD
+124 DKKGDVRLNLTD

-148 EPETASAPLLVD
+148 EPETASAPRLVD
-160 IASVNVTDGHVRYQD
+160 IASIAVTDGHVRYQD

-180 EPGWLPPLS
+180 EPGWLPPLN

-198 NLRTEANHPTAYQLS
+198 NLRTEANHPTVYQLN

-239 SLKQVE
+239 SLKQVD

-250 PLWAPYLKLDLAKG
+250 PLWTPYLKLDLAKG
-264 HANTEVE
+264 HANAEVE

-381 QAKTAGNGKKHTPD
+381 QAKGAGNSKKHGAD

-415 ESSSGKPQARQF
+415 ESSSGKPQARQL

-440 GEQPSKLTLATHFNQ
+440 GEQPSKLTLATQFNQ

-508 LDLATTAQ
+508 LDLATTTQ

-522 TLQGGLDVNGLK
+522 TLQGGLDINGLK

-594 QPAATKSTQAAATK
+594 QPAAAKSTESK
-608 STQAAAGSKT
+608 AGSKA

-837 LPGDPDLPPTQQ
+837 LPGDPDLTPTQQ

-906 DSALQEALARAYE
+906 DPALQEALAQAYE

-924 DLDDLAARLHLD
+924 DLEDLADRLHLD
-936 EESAAL
+936 EESTAL

>member
-16 YLAYAFLLLLIL
+16 YLAYAFLLFLIL

-37 RLVQRY
+37 RLIQRY

-104 GVVLSA
+104 EVVLSA
-110 VTLTNPVVQLQRLT
+110 VTLTKPVVLLQRLA

-143 PAPSP
+143 PSPSP
-148 EPETASAPLLVD
+148 EPEIASAPLLVD

-180 EPGWLPPLS
+180 EPGWLPPLN

-221 LAAHGKLDVM
+221 LAAHGKLAVM
-231 SGMGQGKV
+231 SGMGQGKA
-239 SLKQVE
+239 SLKQVD

-264 HANTEVE
+264 HANAEVE

-296 LKKHK
+296 LKKHQ

-314 ELAVDGQKQSL
+314 DLAVDGQKQSL

-381 QAKTAGNGKKHTPD
+381 QAKTAGNGKKHGAD

-403 QILIDK
+403 QIVIDK
-409 GDLTLT
+409 GDLTFT
-415 ESSSGKPQARQF
+415 ESSSGKPQARQL

-440 GEQPSKLTLATHFNQ
+440 GKQPSKLTLATQFNQ

-466 LTPFTLSGDIN
+466 LSPFTLSGDIN

-522 TLQGGLDVNGLK
+522 TLQGGLDINGLK

-572 KPFARIEINE
+572 KPFARIEINK

-594 QPAATKSTQAAATK
+594 QPAAAKSTEAKA
-608 STQAAAGSKT
+608 SSKA

-837 LPGDPDLPPTQQ
+837 LPGDPDLTPTQQ

-906 DSALQEALARAYE
+906 DPALQEALAQAYE

-924 DLDDLAARLHLD
+924 DLEDLADRLHLD

-942 RAQAVILLRDQQ
+942 RAQAVILLQDQQ